1 MVIPVHRRLLD
12 RFDPLFPGLKTAPF
26 EGKGAQRFPP
36 RLNQIEIR
44 RILRLKDKLPPR
56 VVETKQPHVGRPMDI
71 EVIHNRREALVLCRP
86 PLLNV
91 AKEIHPVGDR
101 AAAIIFGQRLTR
113 CRTKRAKDIS
123 LTTAAIV
130 NLLDGALG
138 YPLKAGHSMMSVT

>member
-26 EGKGAQRFPP
+26 EGKGAQRFP
-36 RLNQIEIR
+36 
-44 RILRLKDKLPPR
+44 LKDKLPPR